1 MQIRAVTVC
10 PAKFQKERERMKA
23 LWEASEFVHKWRG
36 RMRFGKLSR
45 APLKLL
51 RFEVRGEVAE
61 CEWMARPADAWDADF
76 PRGFGARNASSQ
88 ALEDSLAVREMLFA
102 TMPGVSSAVFRVYRA
117 VEAAEASEETGAEAE
132 LIIVGTVERDE
143 QVAGNIRSLAM
154 RAQLFGFRFWMDN
167 GILGTLQSGE
177 CALSS

>member
-1 MQIRAVTVC
+1 MQ
-10 PAKFQKERERMKA
+10 A
-23 LWEASEFVHKWRG
+23 LWEASEFVHKLRG
-36 RMRFGKLSR
+36 RMRYGKLSR

-76 PRGFGARNASSQ
+76 PRSFGDRNASSQ

-102 TMPGVSSAVFRVYRA
+102 AMPGVSSAVFRVYRA
-117 VEAAEASEETGAEAE
+117 VEEAPAGAEAD

-167 GILGTLQSGE
+167 GVLGTLQSSE
-177 CALSS
+177 FAMSP

>member
-1 MQIRAVTVC
+1 MRL
-10 PAKFQKERERMKA
+10 
-23 LWEASEFVHKWRG
+23 LWEASDFLHKLLVQ
-36 RMRFGKLSR
+36 MRFGELSR

-51 RFEVRGEVAE
+51 RFELRGEAAE
-61 CEWMARPADAWDADF
+61 CEWMARPADPWDADL
-76 PRGFGARNASSQ
+76 PPSVGKRNASSQ

-102 TMPGVSSAVFRVYRA
+102 TMPGVSNAVFRVYRA
-117 VEAAEASEETGAEAE
+117 VEGAEAE

-167 GILGTLQSGE
+167 GVLGTLQSTE
-177 CALSS
+177 CDISP

>member
-1 MQIRAVTVC
+1 MN
-10 PAKFQKERERMKA
+10 A
-23 LWEASEFVHKWRG
+23 LWEASDFVHKLRV

-51 RFEVRGEVAE
+51 RLEVKGEAAE
-61 CEWMARPADAWDADF
+61 CEWMARPADTWDADLSCSL
-76 PRGFGARNASSQ
+76 GEKNASLQ

-102 TMPGVSSAVFRVYRA
+102 AMPGVSSAVFRVYRA
-117 VEAAEASEETGAEAE
+117 VEGAETKAEAGPEAE

-167 GILGTLQSGE
+167 GVLGTLQSRE
-177 CALSS
+177 CAMSS

>member
-1 MQIRAVTVC
+1 
-10 PAKFQKERERMKA
+10 MKQ
-23 LWEASEFVHKWRG
+23 LWEAGDFLSKLRV

-51 RFEVRGEVAE
+51 RFELRGEAAE
-61 CEWMARPADAWDADF
+61 CEWMARPADAWDSDL
-76 PRGFGARNASSQ
+76 PPSVGKRNASSQ
-88 ALEDSLAVREMLFA
+88 ALEDSIAVREMLFA
-102 TMPGVSSAVFRVYRA
+102 AMPAVSSAVFRVYRA
-117 VEAAEASEETGAEAE
+117 VQGKEAE

-167 GILGTLQSGE
+167 GILGTLQPSE
-177 CALSS
+177 CATSP

>member
-1 MQIRAVTVC
+1 
-10 PAKFQKERERMKA
+10 MKA
-23 LWEASEFVHKWRG
+23 LWEASDFMHKLRG
-36 RMRFGKLSR
+36 RMRYGQLSR
-45 APLKLL
+45 APLRLL
-51 RFEVRGEVAE
+51 RFEVRGEAAE

-76 PRGFGARNASSQ
+76 PRSFGERNASAQ

-102 TMPGVSSAVFRVYRA
+102 TMPGVSNAVFRVYRA
-117 VEAAEASEETGAEAE
+117 VEGAEDKARTGAE

-167 GILGTLQSGE
+167 GVLGTLQSSE
-177 CALSS
+177 CATSP

>member
-1 MQIRAVTVC
+1 MRQ
-10 PAKFQKERERMKA
+10 
-23 LWEASEFVHKWRG
+23 LWEVSDFVRKLRV

-51 RFEVRGEVAE
+51 RFELRGQAAQ
-61 CEWMARPADAWDADF
+61 CEWMARPADPWDAGLA
-76 PRGFGARNASSQ
+76 PGVGERNASSQ

-102 TMPGVSSAVFRVYRA
+102 AMPSVSSAVFRVYRA
-117 VEAAEASEETGAEAE
+117 VEGADAE

-167 GILGTLQSGE
+167 GVLGTLRPRE
-177 CALSS
+177 CAMSP